1 MDLGSSIFL
10 LPDGRLRAGWR
21 LILFCLLFL
30 FATVIAGWLAL
41 PIFPATSLAFN
52 AVILATATLT
62 ATWLMMRFV
71 ERRPLQEVGL
81 VVGCGAWSEAGWGF
95 AGGIVL
101 AGSVTGIEW
110 ASGLIFFEVS
120 GTSASE
126 AMVAVVP
133 ITGVL
138 LVSAMTE
145 EILFRGYPFQR
156 LIEGVGGLPA
166 IAVASLAFGALHAS
180 NPHSTTLGILNTVL
194 AGILLSLAYL
204 KTRSLWFPIG
214 LHFAWNWS
222 LAFLNLPVSGLDLME
237 MPWRA
242 SPINAYPWLHGG
254 DYGPEGGLI
263 ATLVLSLGI
272 VYLARNLPNVDSPR
286 ANSPSPPT
294 GEGDPT

>member
-30 FATVIAGWLAL
+30 FATLIAGGLAL

-52 AVILATATLT
+52 AVILTTATLT

-71 ERRPLQEVGL
+71 EKRPLQEVGL
-81 VVGCGAWSEAGWGF
+81 AVGGGAWSEAGWGF
-95 AGGIVL
+95 AGGIFL

-110 ASGLIFFEVS
+110 AAGLIFFEVS
-120 GTSASE
+120 GTSTSE

-204 KTRSLWFPIG
+204 MTRALWLPIG
-214 LHFAWNWS
+214 IHFGWNWS
-222 LAFLNLPVSGLDLME
+222 LVLLGLPVSGLEVTE

-242 SPINAYPWLHGG
+242 VPISAYPWLHGG

-263 ATLVLSLGI
+263 ATFVLSSGI
-272 VYLARNLPNVDSPR
+272 IYLARQLPRAASSKANLPAP
-286 ANSPSPPT
+286 AA
-294 GEGDPT
+294 GESDPI